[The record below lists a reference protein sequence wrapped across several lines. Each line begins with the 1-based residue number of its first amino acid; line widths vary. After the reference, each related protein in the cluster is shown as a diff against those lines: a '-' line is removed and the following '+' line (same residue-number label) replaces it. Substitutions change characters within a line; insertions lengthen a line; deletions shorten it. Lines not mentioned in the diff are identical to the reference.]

1 MGFSAWMNNTVSRS
15 YKLLTENGRSRD
27 GLLLYE
33 VWIREIPEVPKAVV
47 ATAIP
52 LGYLPELD
60 GKSLL
65 LQIPHALLWDIRNQ
79 VVTLLGDSFMLA
91 SFQGATE
98 GELYCH
104 GSLSHHCTL
113 CTLHAT
119 LLICQARRTHVC
131 NSGMLIKSNQSLS
144 GWTEVLLYV
153 KEFTFI
159 L

>member
-1 MGFSAWMNNTVSRS
+1 MA
-15 YKLLTENGRSRD
+15 
-27 GLLLYE
+27 
-33 VWIREIPEVPKAVV
+33 
-47 ATAIP
+47 ATAIA
-52 LGYLPELD
+52 LGYLPDLD

-65 LQIPHALLWDIRNQ
+65 LEIPHALLWDIRNQ
-79 VVTLLGDSFMLA
+79 VVTLLGDSSMLV

-104 GSLSHHCTL
+104 DNLSQHCTL

-119 LLICQARRTHVC
+119 LLICQARCTHLC
-131 NSGMLIKSNQSLS
+131 NSGMLIKSNQLLS
-144 GWTEVLLYV
+144 GWTEVLLYM

>member
-1 MGFSAWMNNTVSRS
+1 M
-15 YKLLTENGRSRD
+15 
-27 GLLLYE
+27 
-33 VWIREIPEVPKAVV
+33 V
-47 ATAIP
+47 ATAIA

-79 VVTLLGDSFMLA
+79 VVTLLGDSSMLA

-104 GSLSHHCTL
+104 GSLSQHCTL
-113 CTLHAT
+113 CTLRAT
-119 LLICQARRTHVC
+119 LLICQARRTHLC

-144 GWTEVLLYV
+144 GWTEVLLYM